1 MITKTSSNASD
12 RGAALIEMALVMPML
27 VLLLFG
33 IWTTARAYNVKNT
46 MDHAV
51 REAARHGATIDP
63 WVDAGTT
70 TPTCS
75 GGAPASSEEAVRCM
89 ADNELTASAISPGDV
104 QTVCIDMGA
113 TPCFTSATGAD
124 QVTIQLRYPDYQL
137 NFVLFSVTVDLDAS
151 ATARYES

>member
-1 MITKTSSNASD
+1 MKPRDSAD
-12 RGAALIEMALVMPML
+12 APERGAALIEMALVLPML

-51 REAARHGATIDP
+51 REAARYGATIDP
-63 WVDAGTT
+63 WVDAGGT

-75 GGAPASSEEAVRCM
+75 GSPSSSEEAVRCL
-89 ADNELTASAISPGDV
+89 ADNELTASAIAPGDV
-104 QTVCIDMGA
+104 QTVCVDMGA
-113 TPCFTSATGAD
+113 TPCSTTATGAD
-124 QVTIQLRYPDYQL
+124 QVTIQLQYPGYQL
-137 NFVLFSVTVDLDAS
+137 NFVLFSVSVDLNAS